1 MVLSVALQD
10 RLMPWRS
17 RHSTQD
23 ETGAPPR
30 GNSHPLFWL
39 LVLAAF
45 LAIVWM
51 LYNRYASEP
60 PPLMTTPPKAT
71 APATRAVNRV
81 IDAQPL
87 RPSRTSRPARP

>member
-1 MVLSVALQD
+1 MA
-10 RLMPWRS
+10 WRI
-17 RHSTQD
+17 RQSTKD

-60 PPLMTTPPKAT
+60 PPLMTPPPPKTT
-71 APATRAVNRV
+71 APATRVVSRI
-81 IDAQPL
+81 IDAEPL
-87 RPSRTSRPARP
+87 RPPRTARLPRP

>member
-1 MVLSVALQD
+1 MA
-10 RLMPWRS
+10 WRI

-23 ETGAPPR
+23 ETGATPR
-30 GNSHPLFWL
+30 GNAHPLFWL

-60 PPLMTTPPKAT
+60 PPPLMTTPPPKTT
-71 APATRAVNRV
+71 AATRAVSRIV
-81 IDAQPL
+81 DAEPL
-87 RPSRTSRPARP
+87 RPQRTGRPPRP